1 MTKPSR
7 EDFERALSSLDNR
20 YGPRIEPIIRE
31 ALRIAAE
38 QVGEREKVVTWH
50 RERGARARKN
60 FDDRTYIFHDMC
72 ADAIERGEHSTAT
85 PVSGWRSMDSAPR
98 DGSEFMA
105 SIENDHSPGTLF
117 WEPRCRFNPEAE
129 RFEIWGRTDY
139 DQDGW
144 EFYPSL
150 TFRSWMPQPLPSPPG
165 GGT

>member
-7 EDFERALSSLDNR
+7 EDFEREREKWLHTTEPVS
-20 YGPRIEPIIRE
+20 EPIVLE
-31 ALRIAAE
+31 ALRIAAD
-38 QVGEREKVVTWH
+38 QMTEREKVVAYINALIEALPPIYDG
-50 RERGARARKN
+50 ERKILSRVVM
-60 FDDRTYIFHDMC
+60 D
-72 ADAIERGEHSTAT
+72 IERGDHSTAT

-105 SIENDHSPGTLF
+105 SVTVDGLADAWV
-117 WEPRCRFNPEAE
+117 WEPRSRFNPEAD
-129 RFEIWGRTDY
+129 RFEIWSRTDY